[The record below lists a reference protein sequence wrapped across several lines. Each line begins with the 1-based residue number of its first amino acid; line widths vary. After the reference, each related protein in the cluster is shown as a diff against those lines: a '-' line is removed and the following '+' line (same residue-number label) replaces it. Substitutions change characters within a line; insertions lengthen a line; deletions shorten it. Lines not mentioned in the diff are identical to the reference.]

1 MALVPLS
8 YNFRSLWVRRSATL
22 LTALGIGATV
32 AVVSGVL
39 SLQQGFTSLFK
50 KAGRS
55 DVMIVLRPGAS
66 NEGDSAVTRESARIL
81 INSHP
86 EIAGSGGSGDQGGP
100 MASAE
105 SFLALRLKKLDGGET
120 NVPIR
125 GVQQRSFDIAGDKL
139 QFIRGRRF
147 TPGADEVIVGQRMGS
162 RLQDCELD
170 DVLQIN
176 TIPCRVVG
184 IFAYDGPFESEIW
197 MDVERML
204 QAIQRPVYS
213 RVIAVVPPEK
223 QEAFAAA
230 VKADP
235 QVPAEAMTETEYL
248 TKQTG
253 VMGDV
258 LAILGQVL
266 AIIMGI
272 AAIFTATNTMLAA
285 IVARTHEIGILLSI
299 GFRPFAIFLSFLF
312 EALFLCLV
320 GGVLGVVL
328 TLPLNG
334 IETGAMNWNTFTDV
348 SFAFRTTPAVLV
360 AAVVFASALGILGG
374 LWPAWR
380 ASRLRPTQALRRQ

>member
-1 MALVPLS
+1 MAFVPLT
-8 YNFRSLWVRRSATL
+8 YNLRSLWVRRTATL
-22 LTALGIGATV
+22 LTSLGIAATV

-39 SLQQGFTSLFK
+39 SLQQGFTTLFK
-50 KAGRS
+50 KAGRP
-55 DVMIVLRPGAS
+55 DVMVVLRPGAS

-86 EIAGSGGSGDQGGP
+86 EISGSGGSGDQSGP
-100 MASAE
+100 LASAE
-105 SFLALRLKKLDGGET
+105 SFLAVRLKKLDGGET

-125 GVQQRSFDIAGDKL
+125 GVQPRTFDIAGDRLK
-139 QFIRGRRF
+139 IVAGRRF

-162 RLQDCELD
+162 RLQDCKLD

-176 TIPCRVVG
+176 TSPCRVVG
-184 IFAYDGPFESEIW
+184 IFTYDGPFESEIW

-213 RVIAVVPPEK
+213 RVIAVVPAE
-223 QEAFAAA
+223 QQAAFIEA
-230 VKADP
+230 VKKDP
-235 QVPAEAMTETEYL
+235 QVPAEAMTESEYL

-253 VMGDV
+253 VMGAV
-258 LAILGQVL
+258 LSILGQVL
-266 AIIMGI
+266 AVIMGI

-299 GFRPFAIFLSFLF
+299 GFRPFAIFFSFLL

-320 GGVLGVVL
+320 GGAIGVLL

-348 SFAFRTTPAVLV
+348 SFAFRTTGSVLIT
-360 AAVVFASALGILGG
+360 AVVFASALGILGG

-380 ASRLRPTQALRRQ
+380 AARMRPTQALRRQ